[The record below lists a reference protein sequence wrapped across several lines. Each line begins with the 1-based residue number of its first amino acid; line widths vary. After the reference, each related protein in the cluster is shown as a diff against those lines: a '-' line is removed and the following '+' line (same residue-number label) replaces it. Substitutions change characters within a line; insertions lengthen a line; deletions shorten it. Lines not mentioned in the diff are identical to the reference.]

1 MSAEVI
7 AAGIAVA
14 FLAAT
19 CQAVSGF
26 GFALVMTP
34 LLVTF
39 WDVKDTVATS
49 ILLGVLINVPMLRE
63 VRGTSSLGRVPGLLA
78 GFLVGLVPGI
88 LLLEHLNA
96 NALRVLV
103 AVVVMTASV
112 LMYFAPAIGRGK
124 DRLSYRL
131 LAGTA
136 SGVIGSS
143 TSLSGP
149 PVVLY
154 LLGREPDAASFRA
167 TLVVYFLIASTLRLV
182 AFIVF
187 GQINNDVLLMSS
199 LAVPAMALGLV
210 AGVWLRR
217 HLDGERFRG
226 VVLAILVATSF
237 AVFVGAAVNLA

>member
-1 MSAEVI
+1 
-7 AAGIAVA
+7 
-14 FLAAT
+14 
-19 CQAVSGF
+19 
-26 GFALVMTP
+26 
-34 LLVTF
+34 
-39 WDVKDTVATS
+39 
-49 ILLGVLINVPMLRE
+49 
-63 VRGTSSLGRVPGLLA
+63 
-78 GFLVGLVPGI
+78 
-88 LLLEHLNA
+88 
-96 NALRVLV
+96 
-103 AVVVMTASV
+103 MTASV
-112 LMYFAPAIGRGK
+112 LLYFAPAIGRGK

-136 SGVIGSS
+136 SGGTGSS

-226 VVLAILVATSF
+226 AVLAILVATSF